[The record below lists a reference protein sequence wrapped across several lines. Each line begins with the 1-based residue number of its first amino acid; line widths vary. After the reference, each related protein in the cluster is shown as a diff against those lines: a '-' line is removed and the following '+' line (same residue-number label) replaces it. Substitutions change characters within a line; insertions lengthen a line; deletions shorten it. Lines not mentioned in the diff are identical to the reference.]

1 MNILYNK
8 FIFFIFFTLNLLFSV
23 SAPPFPF
30 EVEQSDGSKILVHMF
45 GHEYYNWMETE
56 DGYVI
61 DYIEDEMRKG
71 WYYSQLD
78 ENGMFT
84 ASEILVSYPAPLQID
99 IPKYLREINPGLRK
113 SNFEKSILL
122 RSSLSS
128 LSRSLPI
135 SQIKPL
141 VFLVDFS
148 DVEHL
153 YTSDDFNQLLF
164 SEDLS
169 QISDFPEG
177 HGGHEN
183 YNMSVRDYY
192 EEISNGEFDISGNI
206 SSIVNWHQVEN
217 NHNYY
222 TF

>member
-8 FIFFIFFTLNLLFSV
+8 FIFYIFITFKLLFPV

-30 EVEQSDGSKILVHMF
+30 EVEQPDGSKFLVHMF
-45 GHEYYNWMETE
+45 GHEYYNWIETE

-61 DYIEDEMRKG
+61 DYVEDEVRKG

-78 ENGMFT
+78 EEGMFT
-84 ASEILVSYPAPLQID
+84 ASEILVSYPSTVQID
-99 IPKYLREINPGLRK
+99 IPKHLREMNPRLRK
-113 SNFEKSILL
+113 SNIEQSILL

-141 VFLVDFS
+141 AFLVDFS

-169 QISDFPEG
+169 QISDSRLSAS
-177 HGGHEN
+177 
-183 YNMSVRDYY
+183 SVY
-192 EEISNGEFDISGNI
+192 FL
-206 SSIVNWHQVEN
+206 VE
-217 NHNYY
+217 
-222 TF
+222 TS